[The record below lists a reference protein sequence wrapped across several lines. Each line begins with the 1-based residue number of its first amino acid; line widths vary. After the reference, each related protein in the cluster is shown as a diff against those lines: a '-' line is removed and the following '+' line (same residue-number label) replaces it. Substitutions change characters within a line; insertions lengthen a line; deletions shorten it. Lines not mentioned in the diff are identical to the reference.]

1 MPGQKWPQ
9 RATFTAG
16 NAAAELIP
24 GSHNQG
30 VELVVMLG
38 QVATLHA
45 AHARNRMARLGP
57 LLQYLEQL
65 RFGAADG
72 ALDQVSDL
80 LVADL
85 FADDSVPFQNA
96 ARISV
101 HYEYRMISR
110 IEQNGIGSFRSHAIQ
125 GQQLSAKLLCFLGE
139 HAIQR
144 AAVFFIQISDK
155 GFQTLG
161 FLPEVP

>member
-1 MPGQKWPQ
+1 
-9 RATFTAG
+9 
-16 NAAAELIP
+16 
-24 GSHNQG
+24 
-30 VELVVMLG
+30 MLG

-96 ARISV
+96 AQLVLICSARGLFCGGGTPVALTADFQFCGAGLAEALNCQS
-101 HYEYRMISR
+101 
-110 IEQNGIGSFRSHAIQ
+110 QN
-125 GQQLSAKLLCFLGE
+125 
-139 HAIQR
+139 
-144 AAVFFIQISDK
+144 VISD
-155 GFQTLG
+155 FRLEHSTNDIPLRRPHVQQA
-161 FLPEVP
+161 FPVFA